1 MDELGFGEDKE
12 MINFILKNISQENK
26 KKVTSEVIETV
37 LDFMLDYYESK
48 GFLSDDKDGDE
59 EIEIDEI
66 EMSQFIKDK
75 LSHTSFA
82 LTDNQIDEIL
92 DLEYQYNQEEGIY
105 D

>member
-59 EIEIDEI
+59 EVEIDET

-75 LSHTSFA
+75 LSRTSFA

>member
-26 KKVTSEVIETV
+26 KKVTSEVIEAV

-59 EIEIDEI
+59 EVEIDET

-75 LSHTSFA
+75 LSRTSFA

>member
-48 GFLSDDKDGDE
+48 GFLSDDKDEDE

-75 LSHTSFA
+75 LSRTSFA